1 MAQRGSF
8 LEYVVEQGF
17 HLELVVLLVPAT
29 VNLAL
34 LAVVCALL
42 RRRVDPRTLRAVFA
56 SSLAGVLLAVVGIT
70 AFEALAS
77 WRLPYG
83 DGVTV
88 RMPDYRDRVEIA
100 FLVLYPT
107 LVLAGAGLGWAL
119 GRARA
124 PRSWPVALG
133 TGVGLAGFLAL
144 TLPVVEFLNA
154 CHTGG
159 PILIDRYIEC

>member
-1 MAQRGSF
+1 MGRRGSF

-29 VNLAL
+29 VYLAL
-34 LAVVCALL
+34 LAVVCALV
-42 RRRVDPRTLRAVFA
+42 RRWVDPRTLRAVFT
-56 SSLAGVLLAVVGIT
+56 SSLAGVVLAVVGIT
-70 AFEALAS
+70 VFEALAS
-77 WRLPYG
+77 WHRPYG

-88 RMPDYRDRVEIA
+88 RMPDYRDRVEVA

-107 LVLAGAGLGWAL
+107 LVLAGGLGWAL

-144 TLPVVEFLNA
+144 TLPFVEFLNA